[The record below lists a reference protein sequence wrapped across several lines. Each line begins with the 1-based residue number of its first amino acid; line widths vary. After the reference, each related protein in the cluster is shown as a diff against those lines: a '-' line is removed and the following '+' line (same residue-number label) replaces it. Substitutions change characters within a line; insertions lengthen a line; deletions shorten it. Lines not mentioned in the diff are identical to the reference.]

1 MHRIR
6 KSNSFYVLDDYYRQV
21 IDLDTA
27 KDARHLVSVLSS
39 MCPDINITFD
49 HMKVKCNNICNH
61 MHQKLEIT
69 WKYEL

>member
-1 MHRIR
+1 MKIR
-6 KSNSFYVLDDYYRQV
+6 RSNNFYVLDDYFRQE

-39 MCPDINITFD
+39 FCPDINLTFEPK
-49 HMKVKCNNICNH
+49 KVKCNNVCNH
-61 MHQKLEIT
+61 MHQKLVIS